1 MAHGDESSLKAIKV
15 HSALNRPNLL
25 LGAERELTLILG
37 LICTIMVFLA
47 LTWQTA
53 LLGIFLWIVLISLLR
68 MMAKADPMMS
78 KIYLRHLRYK
88 PFYPAHSTPF
98 RNEK

>member
-1 MAHGDESSLKAIKV
+1 MMHSDENTLKSIKV

-25 LGAERELTLILG
+25 LGAERELTLMLG

-78 KIYLRHLRYK
+78 KVYLRHLRYK

-98 RNEK
+98 RNKK

>member
-1 MAHGDESSLKAIKV
+1 MNNSHNKLKAIKV

-25 LGAERELTLILG
+25 LGAERELTLMLG

-53 LLGIFLWIVLISLLR
+53 LLGLFLWTVLISLLR

-78 KIYLRHLRYK
+78 KIYFRHLRYR
-88 PFYPAHSTPF
+88 PFYPSHSTPF
-98 RNEK
+98 KKED

>member
-1 MAHGDESSLKAIKV
+1 MHSDENRLKAIKV
-15 HSALNRPNLL
+15 HAALNRPNLL
-25 LGAERELTLILG
+25 LGAERELTLMLG

-53 LLGIFLWIVLISLLR
+53 LLGIVLWVVLISLLR

-78 KIYLRHLRYK
+78 KVYRRHLRYK
-88 PFYPAHSTPF
+88 PFYPAHATPF
-98 RNEK
+98 RAEK